1 MTDRTLSVSD
11 ALREAQLQRLEA
23 SLACKSVAKPQI
35 TTEPAKGKDAKASDS
50 SQQTPRIP

>member
-23 SLACKSVAKPQI
+23 SLACKAASKPQA
-35 TTEPAKGKDAKASDS
+35 TTQAAKGKNKDAKAND
-50 SQQTPRIP
+50 